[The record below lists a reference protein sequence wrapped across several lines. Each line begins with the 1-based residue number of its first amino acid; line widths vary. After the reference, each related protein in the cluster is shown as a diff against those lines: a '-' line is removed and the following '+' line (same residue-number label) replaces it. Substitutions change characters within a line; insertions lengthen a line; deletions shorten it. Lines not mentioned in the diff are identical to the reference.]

1 MECEVGIIELKWYK
15 NVCSFKTFKY
25 QTQEIW
31 KYQSTLKQLN
41 WQFKIVHFAIDL
53 DSGNQGIPSAQITID
68 GVIPTLAILLKSIL
82 LKNQLKMMA
91 SNSFFLRKFLN
102 YDDFF
107 PLSFLS
113 FPHPSWPSQVVF
125 DPNEFSNWNEMK
137 AKARELRLRVDK

>member
-1 MECEVGIIELKWYK
+1 
-15 NVCSFKTFKY
+15 
-25 QTQEIW
+25 
-31 KYQSTLKQLN
+31 
-41 WQFKIVHFAIDL
+41 
-53 DSGNQGIPSAQITID
+53 
-68 GVIPTLAILLKSIL
+68 
-82 LKNQLKMMA
+82 MA

>member
-1 MECEVGIIELKWYK
+1 
-15 NVCSFKTFKY
+15 
-25 QTQEIW
+25 
-31 KYQSTLKQLN
+31 
-41 WQFKIVHFAIDL
+41 
-53 DSGNQGIPSAQITID
+53 
-68 GVIPTLAILLKSIL
+68 
-82 LKNQLKMMA
+82 MA

-107 PLSFLS
+107 PLSSLS